1 MTQTRLDQLME
12 KAANKTIELSEV
24 AEICGAFLE
33 SNSRHSKDIKSKMKV
48 IEEKLAYIEEKLD
61 EILTNQSPAF
71 GVIVED
77 DDEEE
82 DQSELED

>member
-12 KAANKTIELSEV
+12 KATNKTIELSEV

-33 SNSRHSKDIKSKMKV
+33 SNSRHSKEIKSKMKV

-61 EILTNQSPAF
+61 EILSNQSPAF
-71 GVIVED
+71 GVIIED
-77 DDEEE
+77 DEE
-82 DQSELED
+82 DQSEFED